1 VGDAGAPVFE
11 LTNVNETTGTANAFI
26 IGVLS
31 TSQDAPEV
39 VFSNSV
45 PEVVFSNSVPEVVF
59 SNSVPEVVFSNS
71 VSEVVFSNSVAL
83 SRI

>member
-39 VFSNSV
+39 
-45 PEVVFSNSVPEVVF
+45 
-59 SNSVPEVVFSNS
+59 
-71 VSEVVFSNSVAL
+71 
-83 SRI
+83 